1 MKSPKRKI
9 QIKKRKSVKMQDG
22 RRSPRKPLVDIS
34 NIIQKRVVRK
44 RSLSPNRS
52 PKRSPKKSPRRSP
65 RRSPAYSMKY
75 RLRDGVKR
83 RRKKSPLK
91 LRK

>member
-44 RSLSPNRS
+44 RSLSP
-52 PKRSPKKSPRRSP
+52 KRSPRKSPRRSP